1 MQSCAIKPKTNGCI
15 FKGLFDFR
23 NSQRKLQSEVL
34 WNFGANLNVETLIL
48 IIYIVYLSKLK
59 YTL

>member
-1 MQSCAIKPKTNGCI
+1 MQFCGIKISTNKCI
-15 FKGLFDFR
+15 IKGLFDFR
-23 NSQRKLQSEVL
+23 NSQRKLQSKVL
-34 WNFGANLNVETLIL
+34 WNFGANLNVETMIL